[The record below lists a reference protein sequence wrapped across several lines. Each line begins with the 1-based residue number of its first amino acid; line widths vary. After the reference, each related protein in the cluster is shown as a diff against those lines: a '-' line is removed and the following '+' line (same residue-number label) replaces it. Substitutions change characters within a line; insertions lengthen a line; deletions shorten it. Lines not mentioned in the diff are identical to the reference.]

1 METISFK
8 ISPILAR
15 QLDELALQSN
25 QKSRHIFA
33 KRIVEDF
40 MTRTGDDQTL
50 EGVADIK
57 EMISLLREDLASAVT
72 VLLVKGGHV
81 KTLDEARIWA
91 AKTMLSEG

>member
-15 QLDELALQSN
+15 KLDELAIQSN
-25 QKSRHIFA
+25 EKSRHIFA

-50 EGVADIK
+50 EGLVDIK
-57 EMISLLREDLASAVT
+57 EMIALLREDLASSVA
-72 VLLVKGGHV
+72 VLLVKAGHV
-81 KTLDEARIWA
+81 KTLDEAQIWA